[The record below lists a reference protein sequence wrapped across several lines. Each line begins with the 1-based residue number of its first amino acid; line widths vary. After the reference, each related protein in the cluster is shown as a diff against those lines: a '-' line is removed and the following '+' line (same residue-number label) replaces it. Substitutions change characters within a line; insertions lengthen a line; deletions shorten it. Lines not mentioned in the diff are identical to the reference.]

1 LGRRQQREPIPV
13 YITLP
18 GLLAFSG
25 VVVVTVS
32 STAASEPARAD
43 DLGLRGALQQTSNF
57 DGSAQ
62 HVQSPPSDPDR
73 IRNRDP
79 QPENAQARP
88 ARQNSSTN
96 TWAIFGFTEG
106 SDTATTG
113 ERLPYGESV
122 LRFSRRDSNF
132 ASASGNLG
140 LAYGT
145 SDRMV
150 VWAAGSSF
158 SRQSFNLPQEFND
171 AQSFGAL
178 AGLKYQVLQ
187 RNSDP
192 VGLSLQAEPFW
203 ERAVER
209 GPVRRQTLGSE
220 FRMIVDTALIP
231 DELFAAVNLA
241 YEPAI
246 SATDVGHGDCESNLE
261 TSLAFSSHVLD
272 NVFLGAEMR
281 YQTKY
286 SGLFFSQSLGS
297 AWFAGPTIYVSLGK
311 NGYLGTA
318 WLIQFHGRA
327 AEQPN
332 QSLDLVNYGRHQVRL
347 KFGYGF

>member
-1 LGRRQQREPIPV
+1 V
-13 YITLP
+13 HITLP
-18 GLLAFSG
+18 GLLAFGS
-25 VVVVTVS
+25 VVVLTLS
-32 STAASEPARAD
+32 STAASEPTRAE

-73 IRNRDP
+73 NRNRDP

-106 SDTATTG
+106 SDTATPG
-113 ERLPYGESV
+113 ERMPFGESV
-122 LRFSRRDSNF
+122 LRFSRRESNA

-150 VWAAGSSF
+150 VWAAGSSLF
-158 SRQSFNLPQEFND
+158 RQSFNGPEEFND
-171 AQSFGAL
+171 ARSFGAL

-187 RNSDP
+187 RNPGP

-203 ERAVER
+203 ERTVER

-231 DELFAAVNLA
+231 NELFAAVNLA

-246 SATDVGHGDCESNLE
+246 GATDVGSGNCESNLE
-261 TSLAFSSHVLD
+261 TSLAFSSRVLD
-272 NVFLGAEMR
+272 TVFLGAEVR

-286 SGLFFSQSLGS
+286 SGLLFSQHLGS
-297 AWFAGPTIYVSLGK
+297 AWFTGPTVYVSLGE

-327 AEQPN
+327 AEERSL
-332 QSLDLVNYGRHQVRL
+332 SLDLVNYDRYQMRL
-347 KFGYGF
+347 KFGYSF